1 MSYILKSGYCSFAN
15 KECTIG
21 ISLIDNSDLEN
32 PRQKIEISR
41 ISCEYASLV
50 KCNPTKC
57 PILKEHNLSF

>member
-1 MSYILKSGYCSFAN
+1 MRSVFKSGYCSFAKRN
-15 KECTIG
+15 CTIG
-21 ISLIDNSDLEN
+21 ISLVNNSDLEN

-57 PILKEHNLSF
+57 PILREHNLSF